1 MIAGGEKIALD
12 INVGGGTIEETDM
25 VSGIVQL
32 RNVKS
37 KFKNSLGT
45 EVQCVFQTQ
54 GRNFRHE
61 VAEDFFPSKGTEV
74 QRPEQVP
81 TSGNWNRRKKKWIF
95 CWDRLR

>member
-32 RNVKS
+32 RNVKR
-37 KFKNSLGT
+37 KCKNSLGT
-45 EVQCVFQTQ
+45 EVQCVIQTQ

-61 VAEDFFPSKGTEV
+61 VAEDFFPSKGTKV

-81 TSGNWNRRKKKWIF
+81 TSGTNRHKW
-95 CWDRLR
+95 RLE